1 MKRSLTVATALGW
14 PAIVVARPDWIE
26 HGPELWREAWWRL
39 EVWQWAGLV
48 ALLAAACLAGWL
60 TFTLLVWVFRL
71 ERRFGPDGTRL
82 FSGRGIKRLA
92 SALVITFAYAAMIR
106 SLALPEPVARGIQ
119 LALYVVESA
128 LFVALVATLWS
139 AAVDVYAARRQ
150 HLTRKAETLV
160 LPFAKKLGALVVVA
174 LGAAAIVA
182 GLGYNVG
189 GFLAGLGIGGIAVAL
204 AAKNSVENLFG
215 SLSLMLDVPFGVGD
229 WVKIGAVSGV
239 VEEIGLRTTRIR
251 TFEDAL
257 VTLPNSMLTQSPV
270 ENLGMRRRRRMLAH
284 VWLCHTANA
293 GQIEGYARRLC
304 EEVAAQPDV
313 IAEDVSVSFYDATL
327 DGLDVQIVVYFDVA
341 SFAEEMA
348 CRQRVLTAAIR
359 VAADSGLPLAAR
371 GGQEREGR

>member
-1 MKRSLTVATALGW
+1 MKRPMAVAMALGW
-14 PAIVVARPDWIE
+14 PALAAARPKWIE
-26 HGPELWREAWWRL
+26 DGPAAWVEVWWGL

-48 ALLAAACLAGWL
+48 VLLAAACLAGWL
-60 TFTLLVWVFRL
+60 TFSLLVWVFRL
-71 ERRFGPDGTRL
+71 ERRLGPDGTRL

-92 SALVITFAYAAMIR
+92 SALVIAFTYAAMIR
-106 SLALPEPVARGIQ
+106 SLALPEPVARGLG
-119 LALYVVESA
+119 LALYVIESA
-128 LFVALVATLWS
+128 LVVGLLATLWS
-139 AAVDVYAARRQ
+139 AAVDVYAIRRQ

-160 LPFAKKLGALVVVA
+160 LPFARKLGSIVVVA
-174 LGAAAIVA
+174 LGVAAIVA

-270 ENLGMRRRRRMLAH
+270 ENLGMRRRRRMH
-284 VWLCHTANA
+284 THMWLCHAA
-293 GQIEGYARRLC
+293 DPERIEGYARRLR
-304 EEVAAQPDV
+304 EEIAAQPEV
-313 IAEDVSVSFYDATL
+313 IAEDVGVSLYDATL
-327 DGLDVQIVVYFDVA
+327 DGFDVQIVVYFDVA
-341 SFAEEMA
+341 SFPEEMA

-359 VAADSGLPLAAR
+359 LASDSGLAMATR